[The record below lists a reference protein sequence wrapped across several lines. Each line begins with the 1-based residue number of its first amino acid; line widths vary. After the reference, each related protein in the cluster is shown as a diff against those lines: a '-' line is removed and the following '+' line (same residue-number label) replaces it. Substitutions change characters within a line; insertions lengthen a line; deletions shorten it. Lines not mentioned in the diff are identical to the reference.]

1 MLLFNLATTPT
12 VTIGIVSLYAA
23 LLSSSSPARRSSY
36 RTRTCAKQL
45 GRDTSTRD
53 YATLAWFVA
62 SFATIAGALGSA
74 LESDAAVREA
84 AYAGAPLRE
93 DVDVERTE

>member
-1 MLLFNLATTPT
+1 LA
-12 VTIGIVSLYAA
+12 
-23 LLSSSSPARRSSY
+23 
-36 RTRTCAKQL
+36 
-45 GRDTSTRD
+45 
-53 YATLAWFVA
+53 A
-62 SFATIAGALGSA
+62 SFGTIAGALGTA